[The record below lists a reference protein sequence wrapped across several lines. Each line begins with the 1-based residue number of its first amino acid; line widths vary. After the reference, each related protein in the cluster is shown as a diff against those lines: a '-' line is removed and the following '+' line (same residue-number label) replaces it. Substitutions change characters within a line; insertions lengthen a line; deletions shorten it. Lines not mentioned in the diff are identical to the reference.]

1 MKNPTILMDRGVLL
15 DLQGGGMNFDFGS
28 VMHDQLVLRRD
39 RVKKAISSAG
49 PEPELS
55 ALLREVAAASRCMP
69 PDKLVASCLADV
81 SAFRQSGDTVDD
93 ITVMGIRRAG

>member
-1 MKNPTILMDRGVLL
+1 
-15 DLQGGGMNFDFGS
+15 MNFDFGS

-81 SAFRQSGDTVDD
+81 SGFRKGGNAFDD
-93 ITVMGIRRAG
+93 ITVMGIRRSQL